1 MKPHNRRNFIKKS
14 TLAVLGSLAGI
25 SKINGMKPAMKKN
38 SQWTR
43 RDQNAFYISGS
54 DGEILREARKA
65 IRKNRMREVQL
76 QLLDAKGK
84 PRVNEA
90 VEIVQ
95 KRHDFLFGD
104 NNVLIDKLIRQG
116 EAYEEKLMHLK
127 DRYKNIF
134 NAVNNTCYWTERPR
148 NNMKKTEP
156 YQGKK
161 LLDSF
166 AQSVNWTNA
175 FDMTAKGHPLF
186 WTVPKALPKWLK
198 EYPYDTQWKFVEVR
212 VRNMI
217 ARFSGRVKIWD
228 VVNEALWEPALKNLD
243 KRDWPYLE
251 TLKNQVEYIGSVLK
265 WCREEDPEGI
275 YLINDY
281 GLSTNV
287 RDNLRNSDGTLVDV
301 NLQRKRYKQLAGA
314 LADNGTPPDG
324 IGLQCHF
331 GWQTPQEQLRFY
343 DEMAEAG
350 FPLHITEFWPSLGRL
365 NAPELSEEAKREKQL
380 QYVKDYLTIA
390 FSHPAISSFFFWG
403 FFNRAIDRAEGPS
416 PALEAKP
423 LYHEIYDLL
432 HKEWKTHVKKTTDS
446 DGFISFKGFYGDYA
460 LRYAT
465 KGKEQSQSGIAFN
478 VNRQASMPL
487 ILHMSHL

>member
-1 MKPHNRRNFIKKS
+1 MKNIPRRNFLKKS
-14 TLAVLGSLAGI
+14 VLAVIGSFSGI
-25 SKINGMKPAMKKN
+25 SQLNATASQKKA
-38 SQWTR
+38 SSEIQSDIQTG
-43 RDQNAFYISGS
+43 FYVSGS
-54 DGEILREARKA
+54 EGEPLREAKKA
-65 IRKNRMREVQL
+65 IRNNRMREVRIRL
-76 QLLDAKGK
+76 FDANGK
-84 PRVNEA
+84 PRANEE

-95 KRHDFLFGD
+95 KQHDFLFGD

-116 EAYEEKLMHLK
+116 EAYKEKLMHLK
-127 DRYKNIF
+127 DRYRKLF

-166 AQSVNWTNA
+166 AKSVNWTNA
-175 FDMTAKGHPLF
+175 FGMTAKGHPLF
-186 WTVPKALPKWLK
+186 WTVPKALPGWLK
-198 EYPYDTQWKFVEVR
+198 EYPSETQWKFVEVR

-217 ARFSGRVKIWD
+217 ARFGGRVKIWD

-243 KRDWPYLE
+243 KREWPYLE
-251 TLKNQVEYIGSVLK
+251 TLENQVEYIGGVLK
-265 WCREEDPEGI
+265 WCREEDPEGT

-287 RDNLRNSDGTLVDV
+287 RDNLRASDGSLVDAGR
-301 NLQRKRYKQLAGA
+301 QRKRYKQLARA

-350 FPLHITEFWPSLGRL
+350 FPLHITEFWPSLDRL
-365 NAPELSEEAKREKQL
+365 ESSGLTEEEKREKQL

-390 FSHPAISSFFFWG
+390 FSHPAIRSFFFWG
-403 FFNRAIDRAEGPS
+403 FFNRSIDRAEGPS
-416 PALEAKP
+416 PALETKP
-423 LYHEIYDLL
+423 LYQEIYNLL
-432 HKEWKTHVKKTTDS
+432 HKEWKTHVKETTDS
-446 DGFISFKGFYGDYA
+446 DGFVSFKGFYGDYA
-460 LRYAT
+460 LRYAS
-465 KGKEQSQSGIAFN
+465 KGKEQSKSGIAFN

-487 ILHMSHL
+487 NLYMNYL

>member
-1 MKPHNRRNFIKKS
+1 
-14 TLAVLGSLAGI
+14 
-25 SKINGMKPAMKKN
+25 
-38 SQWTR
+38 
-43 RDQNAFYISGS
+43 
-54 DGEILREARKA
+54 
-65 IRKNRMREVQL
+65 
-76 QLLDAKGK
+76 
-84 PRVNEA
+84 VN
-90 VEIVQ
+90 
-95 KRHDFLFGD
+95 
-104 NNVLIDKLIRQG
+104 
-116 EAYEEKLMHLK
+116 
-127 DRYKNIF
+127 
-134 NAVNNTCYWTERPR
+134 
-148 NNMKKTEP
+148 
-156 YQGKK
+156 
-161 LLDSF
+161 
-166 AQSVNWTNA
+166 
-175 FDMTAKGHPLF
+175 
-186 WTVPKALPKWLK
+186 
-198 EYPYDTQWKFVEVR
+198 
-212 VRNMI
+212 
-217 ARFSGRVKIWD
+217 
-228 VVNEALWEPALKNLD
+228 
-243 KRDWPYLE
+243 
-251 TLKNQVEYIGSVLK
+251 
-265 WCREEDPEGI
+265 WCREEDHEGT
-275 YLINDY
+275 YLIKDY

-287 RDNLRNSDGTLVDV
+287 RDNLRASDGSLVDAGR
-301 NLQRKRYKQLAGA
+301 QRKRYKQLARA

-331 GWQTPQEQLRFY
+331 GWQTPQEQFRFY

-487 ILHMSHL
+487 TLHMSHL